1 MGLMQ
6 DAAEAFNA
14 DDLDRFVACF
24 APDAILKDGTGTVFA
39 QGHEAI
45 RRVYAPRMR
54 IPGRRVH
61 AAEESSA
68 GPSVVGV
75 LTADPAEDGGPVVV
89 VNRVEAGR
97 FSFSQF
103 FAPAD
108 PL

>member
-6 DAAEAFNA
+6 DAADAFNA

-39 QGHEAI
+39 RGHAGV
-45 RRVYAPRMR
+45 RSVYAPLMQ
-54 IPGRRVH
+54 IPGRQVH
-61 AAEESSA
+61 VAKEFSV
-68 GPSVVGV
+68 GPYVVGV
-75 LTADPAEDGGPVVV
+75 LTTEPAEDGGPVVV

-97 FSFSQF
+97 FSCSQF